1 MDVKIAAFVYLYMLV
16 CVPLMHV
23 CVCVWEKDLYQQQLA
38 PVSARHRQHLICQG
52 EKECVPP
59 NSTWTQT
66 WFFSFL
72 NSIFSSNLTISFP
85 GMWETEKER
94 KRYTYTQEGLSRYE
108 LRPYWDALWISTSI
122 CFSATLSLL
131 PFHKHPLG
139 TSWHVCFLPTCQGF
153 PSTCSFNDPDFSLV
167 SLPSLV
173 HPLALSLS
181 RCIFITPCTSPIRPP
196 PLDNLS
202 LYLLSGLFTEVSVQ
216 SSSSSPPLFLS
227 L

>member
-1 MDVKIAAFVYLYMLV
+1 MVWCHFFLFCEMDVKIAAFVYLYMLV

-85 GMWETEKER
+85 GMWETEKVR

-122 CFSATLSLL
+122 CYSATLSLL

-153 PSTCSFNDPDFSLV
+153 PSTRSFNDPDFSLV

-181 RCIFITPCTSPIRPP
+181 LSLHLYHAVYLSNPPTSPW
-196 PLDNLS
+196 
-202 LYLLSGLFTEVSVQ
+202 
-216 SSSSSPPLFLS
+216 
-227 L
+227 